1 MKLFHFFFTIQISNY
16 RKRIDLSAMCFF
28 VCIGWEGQ
36 SLAEGAGR
44 KWSFLV
50 HSTLHVSTHVGPCSN
65 KSQNPRAARIQSQ
78 HILLQEGRPPPPR
91 QSCLSVWDGLPSAA
105 ALGSFWVRKENFGS
119 HFYYLQFQG
128 KQQASCWGGGERKR
142 I

>member
-16 RKRIDLSAMCFF
+16 RKRIDLSAVVFF
-28 VCIGWEGQ
+28 CLYWVGRPK

-78 HILLQEGRPPPPR
+78 HILY
-91 QSCLSVWDGLPSAA
+91 S
-105 ALGSFWVRKENFGS
+105 RKEDHHHQDSPAFQYGLGCHQQLPWVPSGS
-119 HFYYLQFQG
+119 G
-128 KQQASCWGGGERKR
+128 KRISGAISTTFSSRGSNRQAVGERKR